1 MSIMMKELRELAPAG
16 AVGLIVVAL
25 LLALSAHYSVSTGI
39 DSREKP
45 DERVVIWANLAFFA
59 AGLLCL
65 GIGTASTAYD
75 REFGVWQFVAALPM
89 SHRRIWLEK
98 TLTSAAVCG
107 LLIPIVWWF
116 WPDHNVSTLWSHYG
130 LLVVAFAAGNLMGL
144 AMPGFINAAASGATF
159 AFSAAAIGII
169 FFENRW
175 AGPGAIHAGILA
187 AAALL
192 LILAAG
198 KSGRQT

>member
-25 LLALSAHYSVSTGI
+25 LLSLSAHYVIPGSL
-39 DSREKP
+39 DSHAKP
-45 DERVVIWANLAFFA
+45 DEREVLWANMAFFA
-59 AGLLCL
+59 AALLCL

-75 REFGVWQFVAALPM
+75 REVGAWQFIAALPV
-89 SHRRIWLEK
+89 SHRRIWFEK
-98 TLTSAAVCG
+98 TLTAAVVCG
-107 LLIPIVWWF
+107 LLIPIAGWF
-116 WPDHNVSTLWSHYG
+116 RPDHDASTLWGQYG
-130 LLVVAFAAGNLMGL
+130 LLTVAFAAGNLMGL
-144 AMPGFINAAASGATF
+144 TMPGFINAAASGATF

-198 KSGRQT
+198 KSGRQP